1 MWKASIGVKPAVPP
15 KPRDDDDWE
24 TDQTVNDVTEKES
37 RWGAK
42 TVAGSG
48 HQEHIRLDELR
59 DEVLKSDRE
68 LKDRQFSHM
77 PKASS
82 GYGGRYGIEA
92 DRVDKSAESYSY
104 DGKVAAHPSAKDYKQ
119 GFGGVHGVQTDRM
132 DKSAKG
138 WNERSEVPK
147 HESQTDHSKGFGGRY
162 GIQKDRQDASAVGW
176 GEKTEVA
183 KHQSQTDHSKGFG
196 GRYGTETTMD
206 KAAVGW
212 EHREAPAKHASQTDG
227 KQGFGGSFGLQKVQ
241 DRSAVGWEEKTEVP
255 KHASQID
262 HKKGFGG
269 VHGIEQDRMDKSA
282 AGWNERSEV
291 PKHESQTDYK
301 KGFGPKWGIEKTM
314 DKSRE
319 APAKHES
326 QETPQPADVPRV
338 RASDLRSKFE
348 QMAVANSQDDR
359 VKEERERRKREDE
372 ELRRRNEE
380 AEVQR
385 QKQIEEKHAQ
395 MPDAHDHHAESIPA
409 EPTIV
414 VQQTIEHTRVQVL
427 PAPVP
432 AAQPTAP
439 AFANAM
445 PHRRQSSTDDE
456 PQEEDW
462 ADETPE
468 PAIFKAADHAPAAH
482 SRPLY
487 DFVPEP
493 PTEPSAPSHPAP
505 THGSGGDQYDFV
517 PDEPPVPPAANQE
530 AAVGLSAIAVFDY
543 EAQDDD
549 EITFD
554 VGDRITDIEQID
566 PGWWRG
572 FCRNK
577 YGLFPANYVAL
588 E

>member
-1 MWKASIGVKPAVPP
+1 
-15 KPRDDDDWE
+15 
-24 TDQTVNDVTEKES
+24 
-37 RWGAK
+37 
-42 TVAGSG
+42 
-48 HQEHIRLDELR
+48 
-59 DEVLKSDRE
+59 
-68 LKDRQFSHM
+68 
-77 PKASS
+77 
-82 GYGGRYGIEA
+82 
-92 DRVDKSAESYSY
+92 
-104 DGKVAAHPSAKDYKQ
+104 
-119 GFGGVHGVQTDRM
+119 
-132 DKSAKG
+132 
-138 WNERSEVPK
+138 
-147 HESQTDHSKGFGGRY
+147 
-162 GIQKDRQDASAVGW
+162 
-176 GEKTEVA
+176 
-183 KHQSQTDHSKGFG
+183 
-196 GRYGTETTMD
+196 
-206 KAAVGW
+206 
-212 EHREAPAKHASQTDG
+212 
-227 KQGFGGSFGLQKVQ
+227 
-241 DRSAVGWEEKTEVP
+241 
-255 KHASQID
+255 
-262 HKKGFGG
+262 
-269 VHGIEQDRMDKSA
+269 
-282 AGWNERSEV
+282 
-291 PKHESQTDYK
+291 
-301 KGFGPKWGIEKTM
+301 
-314 DKSRE
+314 
-319 APAKHES
+319 
-326 QETPQPADVPRV
+326 
-338 RASDLRSKFE
+338 
-348 QMAVANSQDDR
+348 MAVTNSQDDR

-395 MPDAHDHHAESIPA
+395 MPDVHGHPAADEEPAASPTRARPSIGFRLPFAAAPAAPVEPQQPPSPPAVPEFHEREAHDHQAESIPA

-468 PAIFKAADHAPAAH
+468 PAIFKAADHAPPVHVPAAH
-482 SRPLY
+482 FPEEPAPPAEPAAVQSRPLY

-505 THGSGGDQYDFV
+505 THGAGGDQYDFV
-517 PDEPPVPPAANQE
+517 PDEPPE

-572 FCRNK
+572 YCRNK

-588 E
+588 Q